1 MDAVDGVG
9 VVAVVVVVDFV
20 GVFVNVDEWT
30 VVFRVVTAI
39 VVAVVQV
46 ELVTVVLLWSGG
58 VVVQL

>member
-1 MDAVDGVG
+1 MDVVDGVG